1 MTRWTLALRLAVPFA
16 VQLTAAALAAAAQA
30 APQAASL
37 RDPMQPPV
45 ARQAPPGPVARPAAA
60 ASAPAPVVQ
69 HLYTVGNQRWVI
81 QGGRK
86 RGVGDLLGDARIE
99 RIEDS
104 AVIVR
109 QGGALVRVPLFAGV
123 TKRPAASEPGATA
136 ASTASTPAPDTPS
149 AAPAAAPT
157 IRLPLAAASRTHRP
171 HR

>member
-1 MTRWTLALRLAVPFA
+1 MSPWTLALPLAV
-16 VQLTAAALAAAAQA
+16 AALAAAAQA
-30 APQAASL
+30 PPL

-45 ARQAPPGPVARPAAA
+45 ARRAPPGVAPRPAVA
-60 ASAPAPVVQ
+60 ASAPAPAPVVQ
-69 HLYTVGNQRWVI
+69 HLYVVGKQRWVI

-109 QGGALVRVPLFAGV
+109 RGGALLRLPLFGGV
-123 TKRPAASEPGATA
+123 TKRPAAVEALAATASADAPDPPATA
-136 ASTASTPAPDTPS
+136 AAASPITHM
-149 AAPAAAPT
+149 
-157 IRLPLAAASRTHRP
+157 PLATAARPHRP

>member
-1 MTRWTLALRLAVPFA
+1 MSPWTLALPLA
-16 VQLTAAALAAAAQA
+16 AAALAAAAQA
-30 APQAASL
+30 PPQAPL
-37 RDPMQPPV
+37 RDPMQPPAARRAPAV
-45 ARQAPPGPVARPAAA
+45 AAARPAVA
-60 ASAPAPVVQ
+60 ASAPAPVVH
-69 HLYTVGNQRWVI
+69 HLYVVGNQRWVI

-123 TKRPAASEPGATA
+123 TKRPVAGDAGGATA
-136 ASTASTPAPDTPS
+136 AAASATSNVSPDTPS

-157 IRLPLAAASRTHRP
+157 SRLPLAAATGPHRP